1 VAWEL
6 SPCNR
11 ISIRDFELLVH
22 SVPVTWDSAGCLE
35 ILTQVRCGLVLG
47 LAQLKVLFIKRA
59 SQPGSVGTGNR
70 SSLPNQVGCSLKKPG
85 WTWILRSCF
94 NFFYHIS

>member
-47 LAQLKVLFIKRA
+47 LAGFVHKKGFPARL
-59 SQPGSVGTGNR
+59 GGNGKPE
-70 SSLPNQVGCSLKKPG
+70 LP
-85 WTWILRSCF
+85 T
-94 NFFYHIS
+94 